1 MRETY
6 DASIGGRKGLLYV
19 GYGTAEEGDTAAWTA
34 ESGTMIRFVRKDGEV
49 PLSFDVGRLLSC
61 DAKGRYRMIVVY
73 EDEEG
78 GDGGGGDGDGGEP
91 VEKRIAIVRV
101 HSTAVDRVIGAV
113 LDLAERVEKE
123 RGGAEEGAGGSDVVA
138 DAGYSAAAAAATTAI
153 AVAPPG
159 TAEHADTDPGAD
171 TAAAESAPRQYEP
184 PSHLKR
190 AEGAQEAKAEP

>member
-19 GYGTAEEGDTAAWTA
+19 GYGTANEGDTAAWTA

-73 EDEEG
+73 EDE
-78 GDGGGGDGDGGEP
+78 DGGDGDGDEP

-101 HSTAVDRVIGAV
+101 HR
-113 LDLAERVEKE
+113 K
-123 RGGAEEGAGGSDVVA
+123 
-138 DAGYSAAAAAATTAI
+138 
-153 AVAPPG
+153 
-159 TAEHADTDPGAD
+159 DP
-171 TAAAESAPRQYEP
+171 
-184 PSHLKR
+184 H
-190 AEGAQEAKAEP
+190 